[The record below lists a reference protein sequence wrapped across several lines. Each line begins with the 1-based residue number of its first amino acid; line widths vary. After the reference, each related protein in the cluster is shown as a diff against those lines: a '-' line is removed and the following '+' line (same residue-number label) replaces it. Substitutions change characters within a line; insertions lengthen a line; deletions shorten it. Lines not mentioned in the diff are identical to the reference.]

1 MSLASLQHLASRDA
15 AQTRLGAFLPS
26 AGRAYAETRNFDYG
40 PADRSNVSGL
50 SPWIR
55 HRVLTEPEILAA
67 VIERHGMAAADKF
80 IQEVLWRGYFKGWL
94 EHRPMVWNGYRE
106 GVTKALD
113 RVDRQGGLRRE
124 YETAI
129 SGRTGIACFDA
140 WRDELVETG
149 WLHNHAR
156 MWFASIWIFTLRLPW
171 QLGADFFLRHLLDG
185 DPASNTLS
193 WRWVGGLHT
202 RGKTYLATASNIQ
215 RFTDGRFNPEGQ
227 LSEAAE
233 PLPEDNL
240 PDPALPPLVP
250 LELPERDYALVLSED
265 DLDLE
270 LWSDRAPAA
279 VILLPSTRTR
289 SPLDTSPVVTAF
301 DASLRADVAARA
313 QSRWSCPVWT
323 ADEMVGAAAI
333 ADWMADRKL
342 GQLAMTTMPKGPAT
356 DRWCPEIAAVEKAGL
371 AIAQGHRSYDI
382 AIWPHASKGFF
393 KVKTAA
399 PKILATLGFQAD
411 RSRT

>member
-1 MSLASLQHLASRDA
+1 MSLASLKHLASRDA

-40 PADRSNVSGL
+40 HADRSNVSGL

-227 LSEAAE
+227 LSETAE

-240 PDPALPPLVP
+240 PDPALPPLVA
-250 LELPERDYALVLSED
+250 LEPPERDYALVLSED

-279 VILLPSTRTR
+279 VILLPSTKTR
-289 SPLDTSPVVTAF
+289 SPLDTSPVVSAF

-333 ADWMADRKL
+333 ADWLADYNLK
-342 GQLAMTTMPKGPAT
+342 QLAMTTMPKGPAT
-356 DRWCPEIAAVEKAGL
+356 DRWCPEIEAVEKAGL
-371 AIAQGHRSYDI
+371 AIAQGHRPYDI

-393 KVKTAA
+393 KVKKAA